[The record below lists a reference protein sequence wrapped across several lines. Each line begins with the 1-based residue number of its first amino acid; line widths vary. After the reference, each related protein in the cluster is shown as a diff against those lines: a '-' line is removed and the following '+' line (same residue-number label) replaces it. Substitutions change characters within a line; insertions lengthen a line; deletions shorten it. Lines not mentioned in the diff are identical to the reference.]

1 MVKNLPAMQKT
12 WVRCSGR
19 EDSPEKRMATHSGIY
34 AWRMPWV
41 QEPSGLQSMGSQRT
55 GHNKAM
61 NIFFNVLKK
70 TFCSFIVC
78 IFKKLFFPL
87 WLTAFGLRLIYS
99 GAVSVLFLCCTAS
112 VCSAL
117 MLRCFACSSFAGH
130 SDITLGKSALLSICF
145 SKNLLSSLTLPY
157 ECQNHMRFWE
167 KNSMAIWIGSMCSGS
182 FQGMGAFIALRVPLL
197 IQIFCYV
204 FQQYVV
210 FFFMGSARINFMF
223 HFSSV
228 PDEVTF

>member
-1 MVKNLPAMQKT
+1 M
-12 WVRCSGR
+12 
-19 EDSPEKRMATHSGIY
+19 
-34 AWRMPWV
+34 
-41 QEPSGLQSMGSQRT
+41 
-55 GHNKAM
+55 
-61 NIFFNVLKK
+61 F
-70 TFCSFIVC
+70 

-87 WLTAFGLRLIYS
+87 WLTAFGFKLIYN
-99 GAVSVLFLCCTAS
+99 GAVSVLFLYCTTS

-117 MLRCFACSSFAGH
+117 MLPCFTYSSFAGH
-130 SDITLGKSALLSICF
+130 SDITLGKSTLLSICF

-182 FQGMGAFIALRVPLL
+182 FKGMGSFIALRVPLL

-210 FFFMGSARINFMF
+210 FFFMGSARINFVC

-228 PDEVTF
+228 SDKVIF